1 MTFFLYIENLGQV
14 YIKQTLMIIQI
25 HIKKTNTN
33 ENTSSTVLMI
43 NEYVKRLI
51 ALINRNV
58 KTVIIATTS
67 GRFRFVSKSFHLYI
81 NSLIYMS
88 FT

>member
-1 MTFFLYIENLGQV
+1 
-14 YIKQTLMIIQI
+14 MIIQI

-67 GRFRFVSKSFHLYI
+67 SRFRFVSKSFHLYI
-81 NSLIYMS
+81 NSLIYVS

>member
-14 YIKQTLMIIQI
+14 YIKQTLMIIQV

-81 NSLIYMS
+81 NSLIYVS

>member
-43 NEYVKRLI
+43 NEHVKRLI

-67 GRFRFVSKSFHLYI
+67 GGFRFVSKSFHLYI
-81 NSLIYMS
+81 NSLIYVS

>member
-14 YIKQTLMIIQI
+14 YIKQTLMIMQI

-81 NSLIYMS
+81 NSLMYVS

>member
-14 YIKQTLMIIQI
+14 YIKQTLIIIQI
-25 HIKKTNTN
+25 QIKKTNTN

-81 NSLIYMS
+81 NSLIYVS
-88 FT
+88 LT

>member
-81 NSLIYMS
+81 NSLMYVS